1 MKGVEQMQKNAKEAE
16 NNPLGVKILIIY
28 EGINDNTARA
38 RAVRELKDALAEQN
52 AMIVTAESHEDAEA
66 VLSTDPTIQC
76 VLLKLNHKEDKDYV
90 KALDLLKVL
99 RSHNEDVP
107 VFLLAGRTAA
117 SKVPTGILENV
128 NDFIWILEDTPDF
141 ICGRILAAVKRY
153 RQFILPPMFKA
164 LANFSKIH
172 EYSWH
177 TPGHTGGTGFLHA
190 PAGRAFFN
198 FFGEAVFRSDLSIS
212 VGELGSLL
220 DHSGPIGESEKY
232 AAQVF
237 GADRTYH
244 VTNGSSTSNRVIL
257 MASVTRDQVALCDR
271 NCHKSVEHAITMSG
285 AIPTYMVPTRN
296 QYGII
301 GPIMP
306 DRLLPEAVRQSID
319 GNPLVKEGMDKTP
332 VHAIVTNSTYDGLC
346 YNVTKVKELLGKSVD
361 RLHFDEAWYGYA
373 RFNPM
378 YKDRFAMCCDPED
391 DDRKGPTMFATQST
405 HKLLAAFS
413 QASMIH
419 IREGRNPIDHQRFN
433 EAFMMHASTSPF
445 YPIIASNDISAAMM
459 DGPGGKAL
467 TDASIREAVSFRKT
481 VARLHAEFSG
491 KKDWFFNVWQPDFV
505 EDKESGKKIPFF
517 EADEEMLAT
526 DPECWTLKPDE
537 EWHGFGKVEPG
548 YCMLDPIKVSVVT
561 PGMLPDANLDDW
573 GIPAA
578 VVSAYLD
585 NKGIV
590 VEKTTDFTILFL
602 FSLGV
607 TNGKWGTLLNA
618 LFEFKRDYDNNEA
631 LSRVLPGLMRENG
644 RIYQGLGLKDL
655 CEQMFAAMKELK
667 TTHALS
673 EAFSVLPRPDMSPV
687 EAFENLVHNNVESV
701 SIDDMEDRTAATGV
715 VPYPP
720 GIPLLMPGE
729 NAGAGDGPVLGY
741 LKALQAFDRRF
752 PGFGHDTHG
761 VETKDGTYY
770 VLCIKK

>member
-1 MKGVEQMQKNAKEAE
+1 MKEGAKCLESD
-16 NNPLGVKILIIY
+16 PLGIRMLLVYDGL
-28 EGINDNTARA
+28 NDNTAAA
-38 RAVRELKDALAEQN
+38 RSVRELKDYL
-52 AMIVTAESHEDAEA
+52 TAEDVRVIVSESDDDAKA
-66 VLSTDPTIQC
+66 VLITDPTVQC
-76 VLLKLNHKEDKDYV
+76 VLLKLNNKDDKDYAKIIELL
-90 KALDLLKVL
+90 KAL
-99 RSHNEDVP
+99 REHNKELP

-117 SKVPTGILENV
+117 SKVPSEILESV
-128 NDFIWILEDTPDF
+128 NDFIWVMEDTPDF
-141 ICGRILAAVKRY
+141 IAGRVLAATERY

-164 LANFSKIH
+164 LAAFSKVH

-177 TPGHTGGTGFLHA
+177 TPGHPGGTGFMHS

-198 FFGEAVFRSDLSIS
+198 FFREPVFRSDLSIS

-232 AAQVF
+232 TARVF

-257 MASVTRDQVALCDR
+257 MASVTRNQVALCDR
-271 NCHKSVEHAITMSG
+271 NCHKSVEHAITLSG
-285 AIPTYMVPTRN
+285 AIPTYLIPTRN
-296 QYGII
+296 RYGII
-301 GPIMP
+301 GPITS
-306 DRLLPEAVRQSID
+306 DRLTSDAVRQTIAE
-319 GNPLVKEGMDKTP
+319 NPLVGEGIDPTP
-332 VHAIVTNSTYDGLC
+332 VHAIITNSTYDGLC
-346 YNVTKVKELLGKSVD
+346 YNVNRVKELLGQSVD

-378 YKDRFAMCCDPED
+378 YKGRFAMCCDPKD

-419 IREGRNPIDHQRFN
+419 VRDGRNPIDHQRFN

-467 TDASIREAVSFRKT
+467 TDVSIREAVSFRKT
-481 VARLHAEFSG
+481 VARLHAEFTG
-491 KKDWFFNVWQPDFV
+491 KKDWFFNIWQPDFV
-505 EDKESGKKIPFF
+505 VDRESGQKVPFF
-517 EADEEMLAT
+517 EADEEQLAT
-526 DPECWTLKPDE
+526 DPDCWTLKPNED
-537 EWHGFGKVEPG
+537 WHGFGEVEEG
-548 YCMLDPIKVSVVT
+548 YCMLDPIKVSLVT
-561 PGMLPDANLDDW
+561 PGVLTDGSLAES

-590 VEKTTDFTILFL
+590 VEKTTDFTILVL

-618 LFEFKRDYDNNEA
+618 LFEFKQDYDNNEP
-631 LSRVLPGLMRENG
+631 LRRVLPKLVKDNPHEYGET
-644 RIYQGLGLKDL
+644 GLKEL
-655 CEQMFAAMKELK
+655 CDKMFAAMKELG
-667 TTHALS
+667 TTKALS
-673 EAFSVLPRPDMSPV
+673 AAFSVLPKPDMTPV
-687 EAFENLVHNNVESV
+687 EAYENLVHNNVESMAV
-701 SIDDMEDRTAATGV
+701 DQIADRTVATGV

-729 NAGAGDGPVLGY
+729 NAGPADGPVLGY
-741 LKALQAFDRRF
+741 LKSLQAFDRKF

-761 VETKDGTYY
+761 VEVKDGTYY
-770 VLCIKK
+770 VLCLKNK